1 MAMPSPILLFILVTM
16 AKCFEFKSPYIS
28 VNPTTINTYA
38 QYTINLQRQFA
49 QNVSNTAWNTSIV
62 PSGST
67 MTVAFPV
74 EFTLNGA

>member
-1 MAMPSPILLFILVTM
+1 MPIYSPILLFMLITII
-16 AKCFEFKSPYIS
+16 KCFEFKSPYIS

-38 QYTINLQRQFA
+38 QYTITLQRQFA

-67 MTVAFPV
+67 MTVSFPV
-74 EFTLNGA
+74 